1 MTRAMQFLKK
11 NYEKVLLGL
20 VLLGLVAAVA
30 FLPFRIASEKAT
42 LKALRERKF
51 DYKINPLPPLDT
63 NRFELALKQAAT
75 PLNLDLST
83 TNKLLNPIRW
93 LKSPNGPVKMELG
106 SELEK
111 LEITKA
117 TPLYLNIT
125 LENVNVSDA
134 GARYGVAVEQQA
146 AARPNQRSR
155 RLSYVSIG
163 DKKDLFTL
171 REVKGPPENPTALV
185 LELSDSGEK
194 ISISKDKAFHRVD
207 GYTADLRYA
216 PENKSFLGKRVGDKI
231 PIAGEEYNI
240 VAIFENEVVLSARSN
255 GKKYT
260 IRSNPA
266 P

>member
-1 MTRAMQFLKK
+1 MTRAMQVLKK

-42 LKALRERKF
+42 LKALRDRKF
-51 DYKINPLPPLDT
+51 DYPVKALPVLDT
-63 NRFELALKQAAT
+63 NRFEMVLKKVAT

-83 TNKLLNPIRW
+83 TNKLLNPVRW
-93 LKSPNGPVKMELG
+93 LKSPNGPVKMEVG

-111 LEITKA
+111 LEITKT

-125 LENVNVSDA
+125 LENANVSES
-134 GARYGVAVEQQA
+134 GTRYGIAVEQQA

-155 RLSYVSIG
+155 RLNYVSVG
-163 DKKDLFTL
+163 DKKELFTL
-171 REVKGPPENPTALV
+171 RDAKGPADNPTALV
-185 LELSDSGEK
+185 LELSDSGER

-207 GYTADLRYA
+207 GYSANLRYA
-216 PENKSFLGKRVGDKI
+216 PENKTFLEKRVGDKI